1 MDEQPSSNTDI
12 SLISRE
18 TEANSSANASFESQC
33 PISPSMKNHIINAIV
48 ANLKDIIEENKKNNK
63 YKYILK
69 DNIFYLEN
77 LPPISLEKYVQHLVK
92 FTQMNIS
99 TLILAVMYIDEFCEK
114 YKYFLTLNNIYR
126 LILIS
131 VFISLKYNEDIFIN
145 AKAYASIAGVSVEDL
160 KNLEFQMCVALDF
173 SFFIKSDDYQ
183 KYFQYFSK
191 YSS

>member
-1 MDEQPSSNTDI
+1 MEDQISSNTDI
-12 SLISRE
+12 SLMSKE
-18 TEANSSANASFESQC
+18 TDANSSANASFESQC
-33 PISPSMKNHIINAIV
+33 PISPSLKNHIINAIV

-77 LPPISLEKYVQHLVK
+77 LPPISLEQYVQHLVK
-92 FTQMNIS
+92 STQMNIS

-114 YKYFLTLNNIYR
+114 YKYFLTSNNIYR

-145 AKAYASIAGVSVEDL
+145 ANEYASIAGVCVEDL
-160 KNLEFQMCVALDF
+160 KNLEFQMCIALDF
-173 SFFIKSDDYQ
+173 SFFIKSNNYQ
-183 KYFQYFSK
+183 QYFQYFSN
-191 YSS
+191 YSA